1 MRHNQIFFAVTLLLS
16 AACKHSG
23 QDASEA
29 KVTNSLDIAA
39 SEAPY
44 AIMLLMDNE
53 TLCTG
58 AWVSKTQVLTAAHCL
73 RNRKEARIVKPGIF
87 NALFGY
93 KTLASSTRLSWHP
106 GYRRSQDVAF
116 DLGVIEFSPAELAR
130 LGDVAVVAITAKQP
144 VVGAEITMVGYG
156 NDTIDK
162 ELVFGEMR
170 QSGQGPLR
178 AGVNTIGALG
188 PGHFVFR
195 GYPSRQAAEANEL
208 AAGHQVSAASGD
220 SGGPILD
227 AAGQLLGVVSAGQPI
242 RSGFDQVVQ
251 VESLAVDLTSAGAR
265 EFLRQHA
272 LAP

>member
-1 MRHNQIFFAVTLLLS
+1 
-16 AACKHSG
+16 
-23 QDASEA
+23 
-29 KVTNSLDIAA
+29 
-39 SEAPY
+39 
-44 AIMLLMDNE
+44 
-53 TLCTG
+53 
-58 AWVSKTQVLTAAHCL
+58 
-73 RNRKEARIVKPGIF
+73 
-87 NALFGY
+87 
-93 KTLASSTRLSWHP
+93 
-106 GYRRSQDVAF
+106 
-116 DLGVIEFSPAELAR
+116 
-130 LGDVAVVAITAKQP
+130 
-144 VVGAEITMVGYG
+144 MVGYG

-242 RSGFDQVVQ
+242 LSGFDQVVQ